1 MLALL
6 IALSAWPHLL
16 APWAQEQCTEIKM
29 KGKEFFALF
38 YFTCFDFDG
47 CILGHVLPT
56 GLTVP

>member
-29 KGKEFFALF
+29 KGKEFFALS
-38 YFTCFDFDG
+38 YFTC
-47 CILGHVLPT
+47 
-56 GLTVP
+56 LTLMDVFWGMYCQQD